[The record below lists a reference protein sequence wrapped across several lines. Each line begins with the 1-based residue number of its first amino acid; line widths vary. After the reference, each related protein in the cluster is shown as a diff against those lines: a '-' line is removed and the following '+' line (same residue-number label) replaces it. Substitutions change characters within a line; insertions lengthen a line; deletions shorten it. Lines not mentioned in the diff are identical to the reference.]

1 MAVAYNSHT
10 GLRGPRYIA
19 ECRFLDTQDAS
30 CDVMTDRGRFLQVQ
44 RLEISIPVYSSTP
57 SSSYGFVCHNLSPRA
72 QIFVSL
78 SCLFSTSCTPFVSR
92 NGLDNFDLP
101 CPLMNLFIPPS
112 EAIISS
118 TSSTSAWLTQ
128 TPARFSIHC
137 HPHSTL
143 WETKRFDTDLFF
155 FFCSPPDKTSW
166 WDSWA

>member
-78 SCLFSTSCTPFVSR
+78 SCHF
-92 NGLDNFDLP
+92 
-101 CPLMNLFIPPS
+101 
-112 EAIISS
+112 
-118 TSSTSAWLTQ
+118 
-128 TPARFSIHC
+128 
-137 HPHSTL
+137 HPHSSLLENKIFFT
-143 WETKRFDTDLFF
+143 FLFF
-155 FFCSPPDKTSW
+155 FFCSHHDTHSW
-166 WDSWA
+166 CASWASRLIVLCFASP